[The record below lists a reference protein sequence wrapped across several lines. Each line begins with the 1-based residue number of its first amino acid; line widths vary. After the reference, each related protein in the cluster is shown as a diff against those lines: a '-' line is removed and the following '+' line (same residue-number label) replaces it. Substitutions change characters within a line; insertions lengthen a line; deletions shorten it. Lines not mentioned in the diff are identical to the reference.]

1 MKGRTTQ
8 LLLFLVGSGIELL
21 VDVNPNDKVSLVK
34 LNVATQLCHKFGF
47 PGAEAIS
54 ALATGMTIG
63 RLGYDWRNDN
73 PLWMYGVTDDL
84 YGSVFSAYVRGV
96 GPEPY
101 TVGQNEIGAQ
111 SFFFPL
117 SGAVLDGGVETG
129 LTICSVLVDAI
140 DGVLANRLGFWFRL
154 PWAWPML
161 CHPVYGLDVAK
172 RLVQLVE
179 NGRLGNGSFEYYKI
193 DCAGVLSTP
202 ALWAAVVA
210 FARGTAPLADAA
222 CNQSLKIY
230 AERVSF
236 AGPLPRPSRPRRG
249 HHTRHTTHTTN
260 ERLVDARLPASRET

>member
-1 MKGRTTQ
+1 MARRR
-8 LLLFLVGSGIELL
+8 SPNSSIR
-21 VDVNPNDKVSLVK
+21 VD
-34 LNVATQLCHKFGF
+34 
-47 PGAEAIS
+47 
-54 ALATGMTIG
+54 
-63 RLGYDWRNDN
+63 
-73 PLWMYGVTDDL
+73 
-84 YGSVFSAYVRGV
+84 RGV
-96 GPEPY
+96 IDAARVDAHASDAARASETPP
-101 TVGQNEIGAQ
+101 TQEIHEYLLRHLALCKFVRTHAT
-111 SFFFPL
+111 FFFVGTFHL
-117 SGAVLDGGVETG
+117 AEKLGIVTTDVLDIIVGHVEAYERY
-129 LTICSVLVDAI
+129 V
-140 DGVLANRLGFWFRL
+140 ANRLGFWFRL

-260 ERLVDARLPASRET
+260 ERLVDARPPASRET